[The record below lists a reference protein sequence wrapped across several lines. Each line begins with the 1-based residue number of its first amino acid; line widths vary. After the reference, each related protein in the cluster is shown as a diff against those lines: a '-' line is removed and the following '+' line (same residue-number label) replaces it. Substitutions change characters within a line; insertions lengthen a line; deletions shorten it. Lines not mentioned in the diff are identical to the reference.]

1 MLQLIGDLTNESFNE
16 KLISATVDKFGKL
29 DVLVSSTTFLFHRKV
44 RELSCEENPH
54 ILISNE
60 LFLQV
65 NNAGG
70 GAIEAWGKAMFDL
83 PVSDFD
89 KMIEQNV
96 KP

>member
-1 MLQLIGDLTNESFNE
+1 MFLYVLIIILEFFT
-16 KLISATVDKFGKL
+16 KYCLRTIIL
-29 DVLVSSTTFLFHRKV
+29 LVSIANGLDNRAVGMKNPSLLSAYSLTGQSTAL
-44 RELSCEENPH
+44 LDC
-54 ILISNE
+54 
-60 LFLQV
+60 LQV

-70 GAIEAWGKAMFDL
+70 GAIEAWGKAMFDI